1 MNSKA
6 DSRIRRAAKTR
17 IRISQQDKPRL
28 SVFKSSQNL
37 YAQIFDST
45 GSTVLASASTNEKA
59 EKMTSNNL
67 SSAKAIGQ
75 KIAERAIEAGIKK
88 VVFDRS
94 GYKTP
99 EQRRADQGFKPLDK
113 DPGKSIRQ
121 HTQSWE
127 KKKRGRPKKMIL

>member
-1 MNSKA
+1 MNSKS

-28 SVFKSSQNL
+28 SVYKSSQNL
-37 YAQIFDST
+37 DAQIFDAT
-45 GSTVLASASTNEKA
+45 GSNVLASASTTEKTD
-59 EKMTSNNL
+59 KMTANNI

-94 GYKTP
+94 GYKY
-99 EQRRADQGFKPLDK
+99 
-113 DPGKSIRQ
+113 
-121 HTQSWE
+121 H
-127 KKKRGRPKKMIL
+127 GRIKAIAESAREAGLEF

>member
-1 MNSKA
+1 MNSKS
-6 DSRIRRAAKTR
+6 DSRIRRATKTR

-59 EKMTSNNL
+59 DKMSASNM
-67 SSAKAIGQ
+67 SSAKAIGK
-75 KIAERAIEAGIKK
+75 KIAERAIEVGIKK

-94 GYKTP
+94 GYKY
-99 EQRRADQGFKPLDK
+99 
-113 DPGKSIRQ
+113 
-121 HTQSWE
+121 H
-127 KKKRGRPKKMIL
+127 GRVKAIAESAREAGLEF

>member
-1 MNSKA
+1 MNSKS
-6 DSRIRRAAKTR
+6 DSRIRRSAKTR
-17 IRISQQDKPRL
+17 TRISQQDKPRL

-59 EKMTSNNL
+59 DKMSVNNMN
-67 SSAKAIGQ
+67 SAKAIGQ

-94 GYKTP
+94 GYKY
-99 EQRRADQGFKPLDK
+99 
-113 DPGKSIRQ
+113 
-121 HTQSWE
+121 H
-127 KKKRGRPKKMIL
+127 GRVKAIAESAREAGLEF

>member
-1 MNSKA
+1 MNSKS
-6 DSRIRRAAKTR
+6 DSRIRRATKTR

-45 GSTVLASASTNEKA
+45 GSSVLASASTNERVD
-59 EKMTSNNL
+59 KMSTKNM

-94 GYKTP
+94 GYKY
-99 EQRRADQGFKPLDK
+99 
-113 DPGKSIRQ
+113 
-121 HTQSWE
+121 H
-127 KKKRGRPKKMIL
+127 GRVKAIAESAREAGLEF

>member
-1 MNSKA
+1 MNSKS

-37 YAQIFDST
+37 YAQVFDAT
-45 GSTVLASASTNEKA
+45 GAKVLASASTNEKE
-59 EKMTSNNL
+59 EKMSSNNL
-67 SSAKAIGQ
+67 TSAKAIGQ

-94 GYKTP
+94 GYKY
-99 EQRRADQGFKPLDK
+99 
-113 DPGKSIRQ
+113 
-121 HTQSWE
+121 H
-127 KKKRGRPKKMIL
+127 GRIKAIAESAREAGLEF

>member
-1 MNSKA
+1 MSTKNL
-6 DSRIRRAAKTR
+6 SRLRRAKKSR
-17 IRISQQDKPRL
+17 SNIRNQESPRL
-28 SVFKSSQNL
+28 SVYRSSQHL

-94 GYKTP
+94 GYKY
-99 EQRRADQGFKPLDK
+99 
-113 DPGKSIRQ
+113 
-121 HTQSWE
+121 H
-127 KKKRGRPKKMIL
+127 GRIKAIAESAREAGLEF

>member
-1 MNSKA
+1 MNSKS

-59 EKMTSNNL
+59 DKMSSNNL
-67 SSAKAIGQ
+67 ISAKAIGK

-94 GYKTP
+94 GYKY
-99 EQRRADQGFKPLDK
+99 
-113 DPGKSIRQ
+113 
-121 HTQSWE
+121 H
-127 KKKRGRPKKMIL
+127 GRIKAIAESAREAGLEF